1 MATSSATC
9 APSLSTALNK
19 LMSSSR
25 LHRLWCKA
33 DTRNSSADPSRS
45 KVCTK
50 SIVHRCTVSSLYIF
64 ETWPAIAKVQNS
76 GLLSLEEIG
85 VATLYY
91 VPLLLQL
98 SGNLPF
104 FFRSSV
110 AHEVFYSLFTY
121 LSEDFRQFHCCV
133 EDF

>member
-9 APSLSTALNK
+9 APSLSTTLNK

-25 LHRLWCKA
+25 LRKLRCKA
-33 DTRNSSADPSRS
+33 DTRNSSADPSWS
-45 KVCTK
+45 KTCTK
-50 SIVHRCTVSSLYIF
+50 SIVRQCAASSLYVI
-64 ETWPAIAKVQNS
+64 EAWPTVAKILDS

-91 VPLLLQL
+91 APFSLQL

-104 FFRSSV
+104 FFGSSV
-110 AHEVFYSLFTY
+110 GCKIFNSLLAY
-121 LSEDFRQFHCCV
+121 LSEDFRQFYC
-133 EDF
+133 